1 MEGGEFAGSARWGAE
16 GAEKQEVRENR
27 LLTRWGWGI
36 TGSAFDAE
44 TRRGG
49 ERRGEET
56 GGMEGGEFAGSA
68 RWGAEGAE
76 KQEVREN
83 RLLTRWGWGITGS
96 AFDAETRRGGERRG
110 EETGGM
116 EGGEFAGSARWGAEG
131 AEKQEVRENRLLTR
145 WGWGITGSAFD
156 AETRRRGERRGE
168 ETGGMEGGEFAGSA
182 RWGAEGAEKE
192 EVRENRLLTRWGWG
206 TAGSAFD
213 AEARRRGERRGEETG
228 GMEGGEFT
236 SSARWGAEGAEK
248 EEVRENRSLTRWG
261 WGITGSAFDAETRRG
276 GERRG

>member
-1 MEGGEFAGSARWGAE
+1 MDSTYLPSFFFFSSR
-16 GAEKQEVRENR
+16 RRHTR
-27 LLTRWGWGI
+27 LQGDWSSDVCSSDLI

-56 GGMEGGEFAGSA
+56 GGMEGGG
-68 RWGAEGAE
+68 
-76 KQEVREN
+76 
-83 RLLTRWGWGITGS
+83 
-96 AFDAETRRGGERRG
+96 
-110 EETGGM
+110 
-116 EGGEFAGSARWGAEG
+116 
-131 AEKQEVRENRLLTR
+131 
-145 WGWGITGSAFD
+145 
-156 AETRRRGERRGE
+156 
-168 ETGGMEGGEFAGSA
+168 FAGSA

-276 GERRG
+276 GEKTRRRNGRDGRWRVRWFRSMGSGGSGEARGARESSPPSVGMGHCGQCI